1 MLKRR
6 LLLCSALLIC
16 GCSAA
21 PTAGA
26 KDAKAAPPAPAA
38 AKPAA
43 EKAAPPVPEK
53 KVVAP
58 KQQQLVA
65 NGRFE
70 AWTGDLPDGWT
81 GEKSKIAKSAE
92 VTSGENA
99 VELKSTEDGY
109 TLIEQAVANVPKG
122 KNLLVS
128 AKIKADSPEDVA
140 LKALYFV
147 GAEDTS
153 QRVQYKGNGEWK
165 VTSFEMTLPE
175 DATAKSFRVQ
185 ILRGPKAEGTVLVD
199 DVAVIVQPASADKPA
214 AAAPAAAAKAAEAPA
229 AKKEEAPA
237 AKKADA
243 PAEKKADAPA
253 AKKADAPA
261 KK

>member
-53 KVVAP
+53 KVAAP

-70 AWTGDLPDGWT
+70 TWTGDLPEGWI

-99 VELKSTEDGY
+99 VELKGTEDGY
-109 TLIEQAVANVPKG
+109 TLIEHAVAGVPKG
-122 KNLLVS
+122 KKLLVS
-128 AKIKADSPEDVA
+128 AKIKAASPEDVA

-147 GAEDTS
+147 GAEDKS

-199 DVAVIVQPASADKPA
+199 DVAVIVQPADAAKPA
-214 AAAPAAAAKAAEAPA
+214 EAAPAAKAA
-229 AKKEEAPA
+229 EAPA

-243 PAEKKADAPA
+243 PAEKKSDAPA